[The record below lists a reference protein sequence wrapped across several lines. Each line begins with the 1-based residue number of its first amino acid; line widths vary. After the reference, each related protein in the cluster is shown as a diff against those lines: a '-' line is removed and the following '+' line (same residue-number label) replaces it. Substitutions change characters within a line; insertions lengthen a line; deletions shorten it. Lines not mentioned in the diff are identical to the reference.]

1 MKLSVNSQYQLINH
15 FVSAS
20 QYIISM
26 TTKPCPPLRTLS
38 CPKCCQ
44 KGNLQRMIDGMPG
57 DEFDFQKYAVGGCL
71 VGDNQLD
78 VLCKDCGWSGLG
90 VLLDHQG
97 TTEADVNTC

>member
-1 MKLSVNSQYQLINH
+1 MIN
-15 FVSAS
+15 
-20 QYIISM
+20 
-26 TTKPCPPLRTLS
+26 
-38 CPKCCQ
+38 
-44 KGNLQRMIDGMPG
+44 GMPG

-90 VLLDHQG
+90 VLPDHQG